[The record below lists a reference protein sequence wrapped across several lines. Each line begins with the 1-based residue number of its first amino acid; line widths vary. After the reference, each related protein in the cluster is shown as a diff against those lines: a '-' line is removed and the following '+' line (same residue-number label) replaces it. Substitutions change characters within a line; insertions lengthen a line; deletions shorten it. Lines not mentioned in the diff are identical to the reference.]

1 MKNKQLLAL
10 FYGWIIV
17 FSIILVS
24 SIAIALLLR
33 FTTFNEPT
41 LSWVTLIV
49 GLIAL
54 FIGGLVAGLK
64 SKAKGWIVGGIIGLG
79 FTLIIF
85 LIQYLGYK
93 QAFSVGQTLHHIG
106 YVVAALLGG
115 IFGVNMVGNN
125 QSQY

>member
-10 FYGWIIV
+10 FYGLIFIFCIIIV
-17 FSIILVS
+17 S
-24 SIAIALLLR
+24 SFVIAVLLR
-33 FTTFNEPT
+33 FTSFNEPT
-41 LSWVTLIV
+41 LSWTTLVI

-64 SKAKGWIVGGIIGLG
+64 SKAKGWIIGAMVGIG

-93 QAFSVGQTLHHIG
+93 QAFSLGQSIHHLG
-106 YVVAALLGG
+106 YIASALLGG
-115 IFGVNMVGNN
+115 IFGVNMV
-125 QSQY
+125 SQEQN